1 VDCDRIA
8 RWYRWIEYVGF
19 GRALE
24 RRREAFLSD
33 VSDARRVLALGDGD
47 GRALAALLAAAP
59 HACVDNIDL
68 SARMLE
74 LARTR
79 AGTDHV
85 AYRQQDARTGL
96 LPEAEYDLIVTHFFL
111 DCFDETDL
119 GPLIAGLAR
128 AATPQARW
136 LISEFRGNGWLVRAL
151 YLFFRIATGLRT
163 RRLVDHHP
171 LLKRHGFRLLRH
183 EDTWRGLLASELWAM
198 ESRPPNMYTGS
209 PYANPHGSETAA

>member
-1 VDCDRIA
+1 MNCDRIA
-8 RWYRWIEYVGF
+8 RWYRWFEYAGF

-59 HACVDNIDL
+59 HACVDYIDV

-79 AGTDHV
+79 AGTEHV
-85 AYRQQDARTGL
+85 NYRCEDARTAQ
-96 LPEAEYDLIVTHFFL
+96 LPLAEYDLIVTHFFL

-119 GPLIAGLAR
+119 EPLISRLAD
-128 AATPQARW
+128 AATPEARW

-151 YLFFRIATGLRT
+151 YFFFRAATGLRT
-163 RRLVDHHP
+163 RRLVDHHH
-171 LLKRHGFRLLRH
+171 LLKRHGFHLVHH
-183 EDTWRGLLASELWAM
+183 EDVWRGLLASELWVR
-198 ESRPPNMYTGS
+198 ESCI
-209 PYANPHGSETAA
+209 E

>member
-1 VDCDRIA
+1 MNCDRIA
-8 RWYRWIEYVGF
+8 RWYRWIEYAGF

-33 VSDARRVLALGDGD
+33 VADARRVLALGDGD

-59 HACVDNIDL
+59 HACVDYIDV
-68 SARMLE
+68 SARMLD
-74 LARTR
+74 LARAR
-79 AGTDHV
+79 AGAKRVH
-85 AYRQQDARTGL
+85 YRCEDARTAP
-96 LPEAEYDLIVTHFFL
+96 LPATEYDLIVTHFFL

-119 GPLIAGLAR
+119 EPLIARLAD

-151 YLFFRIATGLRT
+151 YFFFRLTTGLRT

-171 LLKRHGFRLLRH
+171 LLKRRGFRLVRC
-183 EDTWRGLLASELWAM
+183 EDAWRGLLASELWAGDAVK
-198 ESRPPNMYTGS
+198 SLNV
-209 PYANPHGSETAA
+209 

>member
-1 VDCDRIA
+1 VNCDRIA
-8 RWYRWIEYVGF
+8 RWYRWFEYAGF

-59 HACVDNIDL
+59 HACVDYIDV
-68 SARMLE
+68 SARMLD

-79 AGTDHV
+79 AGTNHV
-85 AYRQQDARTGL
+85 NYRCEDARTAH
-96 LPEAEYDLIVTHFFL
+96 LPDAEYDLIVTHFFL

-119 GPLIAGLAR
+119 EPLIARLAS

-151 YLFFRIATGLRT
+151 YLFFRLVTGLST
-163 RRLVDHHP
+163 RRLADHHP
-171 LLKRHGFRLLRH
+171 LLKRYGFRLMRH
-183 EDTWRGLLASELWAM
+183 EDTWRGLLSSELWAGDAVK
-198 ESRPPNMYTGS
+198 SPNV
-209 PYANPHGSETAA
+209 